1 MTFPYCEPCPYQ
13 GHAERSNVSNSVDVD
28 QCQIWD
34 RMNCWNFI
42 GSRTKNNGVVFPTM
56 S

>member
-1 MTFPYCEPCPYQ
+1 M
-13 GHAERSNVSNSVDVD
+13 SNSADVD

-42 GSRTKNNGVVFPTM
+42 GSRTKNNGVLFPTM
-56 S
+56 SQLP